1 MANRP
6 GVLEGVAGFVGWGA
20 YAFIMEFREALIN
33 KHPKKHRSDSGEQ
46 VSWINNLDLA

>member
-6 GVLEGVAGFVGWGA
+6 GVLEGVVVFVGWGA

-33 KHPKKHRSDSGEQ
+33 KNPKKRRSDSTNGIKASIKEE
-46 VSWINNLDLA
+46 S

>member
-6 GVLEGVAGFVGWGA
+6 GVLEEVDVFVGWGA

-33 KHPKKHRSDSGEQ
+33 KHPKKCRSNSGEQ
-46 VSWINNLDLA
+46 VNWINNLDLA

>member
-6 GVLEGVAGFVGWGA
+6 GVSKGVAVFVGRGA

-33 KHPKKHRSDSGEQ
+33 KHPKKT
-46 VSWINNLDLA
+46 